1 MVETGIVTKLEDDRM
16 RIKLYCPDCDRA
28 YSWDTDSIEHINSVH
43 CIYCGRKFHMDSI
56 VKRIYRGVED
66 AACQFFA
73 QQITQNNASHKIAK
87 QMAKAFCNI
96 HLKKMP
102 KSMVMKKCGRG
113 WDGYKY
119 DACCNNN
126 PEEYAEL
133 CRKTR
138 YVSELL
144 DKG

>member
-1 MVETGIVTKLEDDRM
+1 M

-73 QQITQNNASHKIAK
+73 QQIIQNNASHKIAK

-113 WDGYKY
+113 WMDTNMTPVAIIIPKSTQNFVVRQDTCLNYSIK
-119 DACCNNN
+119 DDCNG
-126 PEEYAEL
+126 
-133 CRKTR
+133 
-138 YVSELL
+138 SELL
-144 DKG
+144 LSEL